1 MRKVWIEA
9 ALNGPWSRALPGAMD
24 DRGARRG
31 YSKQSKSA
39 GDAKDT
45 AGPPPIGS
53 RAISRLATFNLE
65 AHAQHAIHQ
74 GGVNDDPNHA

>member
-39 GDAKDT
+39 EDAKAT
-45 AGPPPIGS
+45 VRSSSAGS
-53 RAISRLATFNLE
+53 RVIDRLATYN
-65 AHAQHAIHQ
+65 
-74 GGVNDDPNHA
+74 